1 MEHAHRRDA
10 AGQGRVRALL
20 EDGANPRTPAALA
33 DTLTRLG
40 WSVETGEPTAK
51 GTQLDVVVTEV

>member
-1 MEHAHRRDA
+1 MTRVGPARR
-10 AGQGRVRALL
+10 L

-40 WSVETGEPTAK
+40 WTVETGEPTSK